1 MSRLA
6 CRTRS
11 GFSTFF
17 TVAAMACLVFATAA
31 NAQSGAPAAMSASAQ
46 QSNVPTIKVTARETV
61 VDVTVTDAKGNPV
74 HGLTQADFTVKE
86 DGKVQP
92 IRSFD
97 EFGSSTPEPTTQA
110 PPKLP
115 PNVYSNQQPAAVS
128 GAVNILLLDFVNS
141 AAVPDTAVLGAGDA
155 LARAFAA
162 QRQIKLEA
170 MKYVATM
177 PPGTRIIVLGLSKSL
192 RTLQGSTSDP
202 ALLSAAIE
210 PMALDPEGHAST
222 YEQFCSQT
230 DVRMRGTMEALRQI
244 AADASVIKG
253 KKNLLWFS
261 VGLPWL
267 TDPADRPECLSS
279 YSGDMLKTFGLL
291 TAGQIAVYPI
301 DVFGLQT
308 LQGAF
313 FTPMGQLWANVHA
326 LPAPAYIAAQQAFQ
340 QKMAVE
346 HLAMESWAEATGGYA
361 YYNSNDLA
369 GLIAQAVDKGGNYYT
384 LTYTPPGTKYNYAHH
399 SIKVNV
405 DQPGL
410 HLVYRES
417 YDAVDPATIKPV
429 PGLTLTTDAPN
440 AADGNMRAAMSR
452 SMPTSEQILFNVKV
466 EPSSEPAK
474 PDDPPVMGTL
484 DPSLNGKP
492 LTRYEFSTSISAGR
506 LAYTNGPNGTH
517 NGSVELDISAY
528 DADAKLV
535 TGLSQTITMS
545 LNDTTVANK
554 EPLNFSQ
561 QLDLPAGQLFVR
573 VGVLDTVSNKVGT
586 LEIPLT
592 VGKKPPAPVV
602 TDGGNGSK

>member
-1 MSRLA
+1 MGRWRWGRGGWFA
-6 CRTRS
+6 
-11 GFSTFF
+11 
-17 TVAAMACLVFATAA
+17 VAGLL
-31 NAQSGAPAAMSASAQ
+31 GAVVGLRAGAAQ
-46 QSNVPTIKVTARETV
+46 QTTVPTIKVTARETV
-61 VDVTVTDAKGNPV
+61 VDVTVTDKDGKPV
-74 HGLTQADFTVKE
+74 HGLKRADFTVKE

-115 PNVYSNQQPAAVS
+115 PNVYSNQQPAAAS

-141 AAVPDTAVLGAGDA
+141 AAVPDTAVIGAGDA

-177 PPGTRIIVLGLSKSL
+177 PAGTRVIVLGLSKSL

-230 DVRMRGTMEALRQI
+230 DVRLRVTMEALRQI
-244 AADASVIKG
+244 AADASGIKG

-291 TAGQIAVYPI
+291 TAAQIAVYPI

-308 LQGAF
+308 LPGAF
-313 FTPMGQLWANVHA
+313 FTSMGHLWANVHA
-326 LPAPAYIAAQQAFQ
+326 LPAPAYIAAQQSFQ
-340 QKMAVE
+340 QELAVA

-384 LTYTPPGTKYNYAHH
+384 LTYVPPGTKYNYAHH
-399 SIKVNV
+399 SIKVSV

-429 PGLTLTTDAPN
+429 PGLTLATIAPEVV
-440 AADGNMRAAMSR
+440 DGNMRTAMSR
-452 SMPTSEQILFNVKV
+452 SMPTSEEIIFDVRV
-466 EPSSEPAK
+466 EPSAMAAK
-474 PDDPPVMGTL
+474 AGDPPVMGTL
-484 DPSLNGKP
+484 DASFKDKP
-492 LTRYEFSTSISAGR
+492 LARYEFSTSISAGR
-506 LAYTNGPNGTH
+506 LAYTDGPNATH
-517 NGSVELDISAY
+517 NGSVELDIAAY

-535 TGLSQTITMS
+535 TGLSQTVTMS
-545 LNDTTVANK
+545 LNDTTVASNK
-554 EPLNFSQ
+554 PLNFSQ
-561 QLDLPAGQLFVR
+561 QIDLPAGQLFVR
-573 VGVLDTVSNKVGT
+573 IGVLDKTSNKVGT
-586 LEIPLT
+586 LEIPLKVEKGLAT
-592 VGKKPPAPVV
+592 MKPDAAKGAPGE
-602 TDGGNGSK
+602 TSQP

>member
-1 MSRLA
+1 MLRMGRWRWGRGGWFA
-6 CRTRS
+6 
-11 GFSTFF
+11 
-17 TVAAMACLVFATAA
+17 VAGLL
-31 NAQSGAPAAMSASAQ
+31 GAVVGLRAGAAQ
-46 QSNVPTIKVTARETV
+46 QTTVPTIKVTARETV
-61 VDVTVTDAKGNPV
+61 VDVTVTDKDGKPV
-74 HGLTQADFTVKE
+74 HGLKRADFTVKE

-115 PNVYSNQQPAAVS
+115 PNVYSNQQPAAAS

-141 AAVPDTAVLGAGDA
+141 AAVPDTAVIGAGDA

-177 PPGTRIIVLGLSKSL
+177 PAGTRVIVLGLSKSL

-230 DVRMRGTMEALRQI
+230 DVRLRVTMEALRQI
-244 AADASVIKG
+244 AADASGIKG

-291 TAGQIAVYPI
+291 TAAQIAVYPI

-308 LQGAF
+308 LPGAF
-313 FTPMGQLWANVHA
+313 FTSMGHLWANVHA
-326 LPAPAYIAAQQAFQ
+326 LPAPAYIAAQQSFQ
-340 QKMAVE
+340 QELAVA

-384 LTYTPPGTKYNYAHH
+384 LTYVPPGTKYNYAHH
-399 SIKVNV
+399 SIKVSV

-429 PGLTLTTDAPN
+429 PGLTLATIAPEVV
-440 AADGNMRAAMSR
+440 DGNMRTAMSR
-452 SMPTSEQILFNVKV
+452 SMPTSEQIIFDVRV
-466 EPSSEPAK
+466 EPSAMAAK
-474 PDDPPVMGTL
+474 AGDPPVMGTL
-484 DPSLNGKP
+484 DASFKDKP
-492 LTRYEFSTSISAGR
+492 LARYEFSTSISAGR
-506 LAYTNGPNGTH
+506 LAYTDGPNGTH
-517 NGSVELDISAY
+517 NGSVELDIAAY

-535 TGLSQTITMS
+535 TGLSQTVTMS
-545 LNDTTVANK
+545 LNDTTVASNK
-554 EPLNFSQ
+554 PLNFSQ
-561 QLDLPAGQLFVR
+561 QIDLPAGQLFVR
-573 VGVLDTVSNKVGT
+573 IGVLDKTSNKVGT
-586 LEIPLT
+586 LEIPLKVEKGLAT
-592 VGKKPPAPVV
+592 MKPDAAKGAPGE
-602 TDGGNGSK
+602 TSQP